1 VGVGA
6 YAADHDAAGGASGD
20 LRPGDGDVAGPRPT
34 PLAWAFASLPMPMAV
49 WPRLTN
55 WESLKVTVLAAEI
68 CTAAGIWNQFGRV
81 ASNCVQPLWH
91 DVKLGQLQLPAM

>member
-1 VGVGA
+1 MPPAEFWAISERVTVMP
-6 YAADHDAAGGASGD
+6 AA
-20 LRPGDGDVAGPRPT
+20 PRPT

-55 WESLKVTVLAAEI
+55 RESVTVTVLAAEI

-81 ASNCVQPLWH
+81 ASNCGQPLWQE
-91 DVKLGQLQLPAM
+91 VKPGQLQLPAM